1 MRLIEHPRTR
11 AWFLVLSLLILF
23 GGDAWRY
30 SIGWVGWGVVAA
42 ALAAA
47 SSVILVQSRQRWSIG
62 GLPYP
67 FVVFMVL
74 ATVSLAWSQYPT
86 ASALGLLTTW
96 LTVLGALALAI
107 SFTWQELFNGL
118 ARVLRILLA
127 ASLLFELIVA
137 TIVRGP
143 ILPWTAQP
151 EVAVP
156 GYDTIPKMLYWSR
169 NELFETFDDGRI
181 QGIVGNANHLGFL
194 ALLALIAFSIQ
205 WATGSVSRRWS
216 ITWIALA
223 ALTLFFTRSAT
234 VTVALAAVALTA
246 VGLLVI
252 RSRRTDAAR
261 RWSAAGFVALAAAGI
276 AISFALRS
284 TIFEL
289 LGKSSDLTGR
299 GDIWHTVIE
308 LAQQRPTFGWG
319 WISFWMPWAEPFKG
333 LVIRNGVVQVQAHDT
348 WLDLWLQL
356 GIVGVVVFGALV
368 ASTLVRAWLAAADRP
383 RSAPGVTDAYSPL
396 TFLPILVMVALIVQ
410 SIPESRLLG
419 EYALAMLVIIAVKT
433 KRPDWMVRTP

>member
-1 MRLIEHPRTR
+1 MRLIEHPRART
-11 AWFLVLSLLILF
+11 WYLVLLLLVLF

-30 SIGWVGWGVVAA
+30 SVGWVVFGTIAV
-42 ALAAA
+42 ALAALSA
-47 SSVILVQSRQRWSIG
+47 VILVQSRHRWSIG

-67 FVVFMVL
+67 LLAFMVL
-74 ATVSLAWSQYPT
+74 ATVSLVWSQYPA

-96 LTVLGALALAI
+96 LIVLGALALAI
-107 SFTWQELFNGL
+107 SFSWGELLNGL
-118 ARVLRILLA
+118 SRVLRILIA

-143 ILPWTAQP
+143 ILPWTTQP

-169 NELFETFDDGRI
+169 NELFETFDSGRI

-194 ALLALIAFSIQ
+194 ALLGVIIFSIQ
-205 WATGSVSRRWS
+205 WATGTMTRRWS
-216 ITWIALA
+216 ITWIAVA

-234 VTVALAAVALTA
+234 VTVALAVVALTL
-246 VGLLVI
+246 VSLLVI
-252 RSRRTDAAR
+252 RSRRTDRAR
-261 RWSAAGFVALAAAGI
+261 RWTALAFVSLAAAGI
-276 AISFALRS
+276 ALGFALRE
-284 TIFEL
+284 TIFGL

-299 GDIWHTVIE
+299 ADIWQTVIG
-308 LAQQRPTFGWG
+308 LAQQRPAFGWG
-319 WISFWMPWAEPFKG
+319 WVSFWMPWAEPFKG

-368 ASTLVRAWLAAADRP
+368 LSTLLRSWIAAVDRP
-383 RSAPGVTDAYSPL
+383 RSAPGLVEPYSAL
-396 TFLPILVMVALIVQ
+396 TLLPILIMVALVVQ

-419 EYALAMLVIIAVKT
+419 EYALALLVIIAVKT
-433 KRPDWMVRTP
+433 KRPDWAVRTP

>member
-1 MRLIEHPRTR
+1 MRLIEHPRART
-11 AWFLVLSLLILF
+11 WFLVLTLLILF

-30 SIGWVGWGVVAA
+30 SVGWVPFGAIAVAI
-42 ALAAA
+42 AAA
-47 SSVILVQSRQRWSIG
+47 SAVILVQSRHRWSIA

-67 FVVFMVL
+67 LVAFMAL
-74 ATVSLAWSQYPT
+74 ATVSLAWSQYPA
-86 ASALGLLTTW
+86 ASALGLFSTW
-96 LTVLGALALAI
+96 LIVLGALALAV
-107 SFTWQELFNGL
+107 SFTWQELLDGL
-118 ARVLRILLA
+118 ARVLRILIA
-127 ASLLFELIVA
+127 ASLLFELVVA

-194 ALLALIAFSIQ
+194 ALLGLIAFSIQ

-216 ITWIALA
+216 ITWITLA

-234 VTVALAAVALTA
+234 VTVALAAVALT
-246 VGLLVI
+246 VLGLLVI
-252 RSRRTDAAR
+252 RSRRTDGGR
-261 RWSAAGFVALAAAGI
+261 RWAAAGFVALAAAGVSI
-276 AISFALRS
+276 GFALRS

-299 GDIWHTVIE
+299 ADIWQTVIE
-308 LAQQRPTFGWG
+308 LAQQRPGFGWG
-319 WISFWMPWAEPFKG
+319 WISVWMPWAEPFKG
-333 LVIRNGVVQVQAHDT
+333 LVVRNGVVQLQAHDT

-368 ASTLVRAWLAAADRP
+368 ASALVRAWLAAVDRP
-383 RSAPGVTDAYSPL
+383 RSAPGLVESYSAL
-396 TFLPILVMVALIVQ
+396 TLLPILVMVALIVQ

-419 EYALAMLVIIAVKT
+419 EYALAMLAIIAVKT
-433 KRPDWMVRTP
+433 KRPDWMVRTR

>member
-1 MRLIEHPRTR
+1 MRLIEHPRART
-11 AWFLVLSLLILF
+11 WYLVLLLLVLF

-30 SIGWVGWGVVAA
+30 SVGWVVFGTIAV
-42 ALAAA
+42 ALAVLSA
-47 SSVILVQSRQRWSIG
+47 VILVQSRHRWSIG

-67 FVVFMVL
+67 LLAFLVL
-74 ATVSLAWSQYPT
+74 ATVSLVWSQYPA

-96 LTVLGALALAI
+96 LIVLGSLALAI
-107 SFTWQELFNGL
+107 SFSWGELLNGL
-118 ARVLRILLA
+118 SQVLRILIA

-143 ILPWTAQP
+143 ILPWTTQP

-169 NELFETFDDGRI
+169 NELFETFDSGRI

-194 ALLALIAFSIQ
+194 ALLGVIVFSIQ
-205 WATGSVSRRWS
+205 WATGTMSRRWS
-216 ITWIALA
+216 ITWIAVA

-234 VTVALAAVALTA
+234 VTVALAVVALTL

-252 RSRRTDAAR
+252 RSRRTDRAR
-261 RWSAAGFVALAAAGI
+261 RWTAFGFVALAGAGI
-276 AISFALRS
+276 ALGFALRE
-284 TIFEL
+284 TIFGL

-299 GDIWHTVIE
+299 ADIWQTVIG
-308 LAQQRPTFGWG
+308 LAQQRPAFGWG
-319 WISFWMPWAEPFKG
+319 WVSFWMPWAEPFKG

-368 ASTLVRAWLAAADRP
+368 LSTLLRSWIAAVDRP
-383 RSAPGVTDAYSPL
+383 RSAPGLVEPYSAL
-396 TFLPILVMVALIVQ
+396 TLLPILIMVALVVQ

-419 EYALAMLVIIAVKT
+419 EYALALLVIIAVKT
-433 KRPDWMVRTP
+433 KRPDWAVRTP

>member
-1 MRLIEHPRTR
+1 MRLIEHPRAR
-11 AWFLVLSLLILF
+11 AWYLALSLLILF

-30 SIGWVGWGVVAA
+30 SVGWVGWGVAA
-42 ALAAA
+42 VALAAA
-47 SSVILVQSRQRWSIG
+47 SVVILVQSRNRWSIG

-67 FVVFMVL
+67 FVAFMAL
-74 ATVSLAWSQYPT
+74 ATVSLAWSQYPA

-96 LTVLGALALAI
+96 LTVLGALALAM
-107 SFTWQELFNGL
+107 SFTWQELLNGL
-118 ARVLRILLA
+118 ARVLRILIA
-127 ASLLFELIVA
+127 VSLVFELVVA

-143 ILPWTAQP
+143 ILPWTTQP

-194 ALLALIAFSIQ
+194 ALLGVIAFSIQ
-205 WATGSVSRRWS
+205 WATGSISRRWS

-223 ALTLFFTRSAT
+223 TLTLFFTRSAT

-252 RSRRTDAAR
+252 RNRRTERAR
-261 RWSAAGFVALAAAGI
+261 RWSAVGFVALAGAGI
-276 AISFALRS
+276 AIGFALRG
-284 TIFEL
+284 TIFGL

-299 GDIWHTVIE
+299 ADIWQTVIG
-308 LAQQRPTFGWG
+308 LAEQRPAFGWG

-368 ASTLVRAWLAAADRP
+368 ASALLRAWLAAVDRP
-383 RSAPGVTDAYSPL
+383 RTVPGATDSYSAL
-396 TFLPILVMVALIVQ
+396 TLLPILVMVALIVQ

-433 KRPDWMVRTP
+433 KRPDWMVRTS

>member
-1 MRLIEHPRTR
+1 MRLIEHPRART
-11 AWFLVLSLLILF
+11 WYLVLLLLVLF

-30 SIGWVGWGVVAA
+30 SVGWVVFGTIAV
-42 ALAAA
+42 ALAVLSA
-47 SSVILVQSRQRWSIG
+47 VILVQSRHRWSIG

-67 FVVFMVL
+67 LLAFLVL
-74 ATVSLAWSQYPT
+74 ATVSLVWSQYPA

-96 LTVLGALALAI
+96 LIVLGSLALAI
-107 SFTWQELFNGL
+107 SFSWGELLNGL
-118 ARVLRILLA
+118 SQVLRILIA

-143 ILPWTAQP
+143 ILPWTTQP

-169 NELFETFDDGRI
+169 NELFETFDSGRI

-194 ALLALIAFSIQ
+194 ALLGVIVFSIQ
-205 WATGSVSRRWS
+205 WATGTMSRRWS
-216 ITWIALA
+216 ITWIAVA

-234 VTVALAAVALTA
+234 VTVALAVVALTL

-252 RSRRTDAAR
+252 RSRRTDRAR
-261 RWSAAGFVALAAAGI
+261 RWTAFGFVALAGAGI
-276 AISFALRS
+276 ALGFALRE
-284 TIFEL
+284 TIFGL

-299 GDIWHTVIE
+299 ADIWQTVIG
-308 LAQQRPTFGWG
+308 LAQQRPAFGWG
-319 WISFWMPWAEPFKG
+319 WVSFWMPWAEPFKG

-368 ASTLVRAWLAAADRP
+368 LSTLLRSWIAAVDRP
-383 RSAPGVTDAYSPL
+383 RSAPGLVEPYSAL
-396 TFLPILVMVALIVQ
+396 TLLPILIMVALVVQ

-419 EYALAMLVIIAVKT
+419 EYALALLVISAVKT
-433 KRPDWMVRTP
+433 KRPDWAVRTP

>member
-1 MRLIEHPRTR
+1 MRLIEHPRART
-11 AWFLVLSLLILF
+11 WFLVLLLLVLF

-30 SIGWVGWGVVAA
+30 SVGWVVFGTVAV
-42 ALAAA
+42 ALAALSA
-47 SSVILVQSRQRWSIG
+47 VILVQSRYRWSIG

-67 FVVFMVL
+67 LLAFMVL
-74 ATVSLAWSQYPT
+74 ATVSLVWSQYPA

-96 LTVLGALALAI
+96 LIVLGALALAI
-107 SFTWQELFNGL
+107 SFSWGELLNGL
-118 ARVLRILLA
+118 SRVLRILLA

-143 ILPWTAQP
+143 ILPWTTQP

-169 NELFETFDDGRI
+169 NELFETFDSGRI

-194 ALLALIAFSIQ
+194 ALLGVIIFSIQ
-205 WATGSVSRRWS
+205 WATDTMTRRWS
-216 ITWIALA
+216 ITWIAVA

-234 VTVALAAVALTA
+234 VTVALAAVALTL

-252 RSRRTDAAR
+252 RSRRTDRAR
-261 RWSAAGFVALAAAGI
+261 RWTAFGFVALAGAGI
-276 AISFALRS
+276 ALGFALRE
-284 TIFEL
+284 TIFGL

-299 GDIWHTVIE
+299 ADIWQTVIG
-308 LAQQRPTFGWG
+308 LAQQRPAFGWG
-319 WISFWMPWAEPFKG
+319 WVSFWMPWAEPFKG

-368 ASTLVRAWLAAADRP
+368 LSTLLRSWIAAVDRP
-383 RSAPGVTDAYSPL
+383 RSAPGLVEPYSAL
-396 TFLPILVMVALIVQ
+396 TLLPILIMVALVVQ

-419 EYALAMLVIIAVKT
+419 EYALALLVIIAVKT
-433 KRPDWMVRTP
+433 KRPDWAVRTP

>member
-107 SFTWQELFNGL
+107 SFTWQELVNGL

-252 RSRRTDAAR
+252 RSHRTDVAR

-276 AISFALRS
+276 AIGFALRS

-299 GDIWHTVIE
+299 ADIWQTVIE

>member
-1 MRLIEHPRTR
+1 MRLIEHPRAR
-11 AWFLVLSLLILF
+11 PWYLVLSLLILF
-23 GGDAWRY
+23 GGDAWRF
-30 SIGWVGWGVVAA
+30 SVGWVVFGAVAIA
-42 ALAAA
+42 IATA
-47 SSVILVQSRQRWSIG
+47 SAVILVQARRRWSIG

-67 FVVFMVL
+67 FVVFMAL
-74 ATVSLAWSQYPT
+74 ATVSLAWSQYPA

-107 SFTWQELFNGL
+107 SFTWQQLLDGL
-118 ARVLRILLA
+118 ARVLRILIA
-127 ASLLFELIVA
+127 ASLVFELIIA

-169 NELFETFDDGRI
+169 NELFETFDQGRI

-194 ALLALIAFSIQ
+194 ALLGLIAFAIQ

-216 ITWIALA
+216 ISWIVLA
-223 ALTLFFTRSAT
+223 AVTLFFTRSAT
-234 VTVALAAVALTA
+234 VTVALAAVAITA

-252 RSRRTDAAR
+252 RSRRSERGR
-261 RWSAAGFVALAAAGI
+261 RWSAVGFVAVAGVGAAVG
-276 AISFALRS
+276 FALRG

-299 GDIWHTVIE
+299 SEIWQTVIG
-308 LAQQRPTFGWG
+308 LAEQRPAFGWG
-319 WISFWMPWAEPFKG
+319 WISFWMPWTEPFKG

-348 WLDLWLQL
+348 WLDVWLQL

-368 ASTLVRAWLAAADRP
+368 ASALLRAWLLAVDRP
-383 RSAPGVTDAYSPL
+383 RTMPGVTDPYSAL
-396 TFLPILVMVALIVQ
+396 TFLPILIMVALVVQ
-410 SIPESRLLG
+410 SIPESRLIG

-433 KRPDWMVRTP
+433 KRPDWTVSIT

>member
-1 MRLIEHPRTR
+1 MRLIEHPKAR
-11 AWFLVLSLLILF
+11 AWFLVLSLLVLF

-30 SIGWVGWGVVAA
+30 SVGWVVFGTVAVA
-42 ALAAA
+42 IAAA
-47 SSVILVQSRQRWSIG
+47 SVVILVQSRHRWSIG

-67 FVVFMVL
+67 FVVFMAL
-74 ATVSLAWSQYPT
+74 ATVSLAWSQYPA
-86 ASALGLLTTW
+86 ASALGLATTW
-96 LTVLGALALAI
+96 LIVLGALTLAI
-107 SFTWQELFNGL
+107 SFTWSELLAGL
-118 ARVLRILLA
+118 ARVLRILIG
-127 ASLLFELIVA
+127 ASLLFELVIA

-156 GYDTIPKMLYWSR
+156 GYDKIPKMLYWSR

-181 QGIVGNANHLGFL
+181 QGFVGNANHLGFL

-205 WATGSVSRRWS
+205 WTIGGAGKRWS
-216 ITWIALA
+216 IIWLALA
-223 ALTLFFTRSAT
+223 GITLFFTRSAT
-234 VTVALAAVALTA
+234 VTVALVAVAITA
-246 VGLLVI
+246 LALLLI
-252 RSRRTDAAR
+252 RSRR
-261 RWSAAGFVALAAAGI
+261 SAAVQRWISVGFVALAGAGI
-276 AISFALRS
+276 FVGLAMRS

-299 GDIWHTVIE
+299 AGIWQTVIE
-308 LAQQRPTFGWG
+308 LAQQRPGFGWG
-319 WISFWMPWAEPFKG
+319 WISFWMPWTEPFKG

-368 ASTLVRAWLAAADRP
+368 ISSLLRAWLAAVDRP
-383 RSAPGVTDAYSPL
+383 RTVPGVTDPYSAL
-396 TFLPILVMVALIVQ
+396 TLLPILVMVALIVQ

-433 KRPDWMVRTP
+433 KRPDWMVRTS

>member
-1 MRLIEHPRTR
+1 MRLIEHLRART
-11 AWFLVLSLLILF
+11 WFLILSLLILF

-30 SIGWVGWGVVAA
+30 SVGWVPFGLLAV

-47 SSVILVQSRQRWSIG
+47 SAVILVQSCHRWSIA

-67 FVVFMVL
+67 LVVFMAL
-74 ATVSLAWSQYPT
+74 ATISLAWSQYPA
-86 ASALGLLTTW
+86 ASALGLFSTW
-96 LTVLGALALAI
+96 LIVLGALALAI
-107 SFTWQELFNGL
+107 SFTWKELLNGL
-118 ARVLRILLA
+118 AHVLRILIA
-127 ASLLFELIVA
+127 VSLLFELVVA

-169 NELFETFDDGRI
+169 NELFETFDSGRI

-194 ALLALIAFSIQ
+194 ALLGLITFSIQ

-216 ITWIALA
+216 ITWITLA

-234 VTVALAAVALTA
+234 VTVALAAIALTA
-246 VGLLVI
+246 LGLLVI
-252 RSRRTDAAR
+252 RSRRTDGGR
-261 RWSAAGFVALAAAGI
+261 RWAAAGFVALAAAGV
-276 AISFALRS
+276 AIGFALRS

-299 GDIWHTVIE
+299 ADIWQTVIE
-308 LAQQRPTFGWG
+308 LAQQRPGFGWG
-319 WISFWMPWAEPFKG
+319 WISVWMPWAEPFKG
-333 LVIRNGVVQVQAHDT
+333 LVIRNGIVQLQAHDT

-368 ASTLVRAWLAAADRP
+368 ASTLLRAWLAAVDRP
-383 RSAPGVTDAYSPL
+383 RSAPGLVEPYSAL
-396 TFLPILVMVALIVQ
+396 TLLPILVMVALIVQ

>member
-1 MRLIEHPRTR
+1 MRLIEHPRART
-11 AWFLVLSLLILF
+11 WFLVLSLLILF

-30 SIGWVGWGVVAA
+30 SVGWVPFGLLAV

-47 SSVILVQSRQRWSIG
+47 SAVILLQSRHRWSIG

-67 FVVFMVL
+67 FVVFMAL
-74 ATVSLAWSQYPT
+74 ATVSLAWSQYPA
-86 ASALGLLTTW
+86 ASALGLFSTW
-96 LTVLGALALAI
+96 LIVLGALALAV
-107 SFTWQELFNGL
+107 SFTWQELLDGL
-118 ARVLRILLA
+118 ARVLRILIA
-127 ASLLFELIVA
+127 ASLLFELVVA

-169 NELFETFDDGRI
+169 NELFETFDSGRI

-194 ALLALIAFSIQ
+194 ALLGLIAFSIQ

-216 ITWIALA
+216 ITWITLA

-246 VGLLVI
+246 LGLLVI
-252 RSRRTDAAR
+252 RSRRTDGGR
-261 RWSAAGFVALAAAGI
+261 RWAAAGFVALAAAGV
-276 AISFALRS
+276 AIGFTLRS

-299 GDIWHTVIE
+299 ADIWQTVIE
-308 LAQQRPTFGWG
+308 LAQQRPGFGWG
-319 WISFWMPWAEPFKG
+319 WISVWMPWAEPFKG
-333 LVIRNGVVQVQAHDT
+333 LVVRNGVVQLQAHDT

-368 ASTLVRAWLAAADRP
+368 ASTLVRAWLAAVDRP
-383 RSAPGVTDAYSPL
+383 RSAPGLVEPYSAL
-396 TFLPILVMVALIVQ
+396 TLLPILVMVALIVQ

>member
-1 MRLIEHPRTR
+1 MRLIEHPRAR
-11 AWFLVLSLLILF
+11 AWYLALSLLILF

-30 SIGWVGWGVVAA
+30 SVGWGVWGVVAVAIA
-42 ALAAA
+42 ATSA
-47 SSVILVQSRQRWSIG
+47 VILVQARHRWSIG

-67 FVVFMVL
+67 FVVFMAL
-74 ATVSLAWSQYPT
+74 ATVSLAWSQYPA

-107 SFTWQELFNGL
+107 SFTWHELLNGL
-118 ARVLRILLA
+118 ARVLRILIA
-127 ASLLFELIVA
+127 VSLLFELIVA

-156 GYDTIPKMLYWSR
+156 GYDTIPQMLYWSR

-181 QGIVGNANHLGFL
+181 QGVVGNANHLGFL
-194 ALLALIAFSIQ
+194 ALLGVIAFSIQ
-205 WATGSVSRRWS
+205 WATGSISRRWS

-223 ALTLFFTRSAT
+223 TLTLFFTRSAT

-252 RSRRTDAAR
+252 RSRRTERAR
-261 RWSAAGFVALAAAGI
+261 RWSAVGFVALAGAGI
-276 AISFALRS
+276 AIGFALRG
-284 TIFEL
+284 TIFGL

-299 GDIWHTVIE
+299 ADIWQTVIG
-308 LAQQRPTFGWG
+308 LAEQRPAFGCG

-368 ASTLVRAWLAAADRP
+368 ASALLRAWLAAADRP
-383 RSAPGVTDAYSPL
+383 RTLPGVTDPYSAL
-396 TFLPILVMVALIVQ
+396 TLLPILVLVALIVQ

-433 KRPDWMVRTP
+433 KRPDWMVRTS

>member
-1 MRLIEHPRTR
+1 MRLIEHPKAR
-11 AWFLVLSLLILF
+11 AWFLVLSLLVLF

-30 SIGWVGWGVVAA
+30 SVGWGAWGVVAVTIVA
-42 ALAAA
+42 I
-47 SSVILVQSRQRWSIG
+47 SVLILVQSRHRWSIG

-74 ATVSLAWSQYPT
+74 ATASLAWSQYPA
-86 ASALGLLTTW
+86 ASALGLATTW
-96 LTVLGALALAI
+96 MTVLGALTLAI
-107 SFTWQELFNGL
+107 SFTWQELLDGL
-118 ARVLRILLA
+118 ARVLRLLIA

-156 GYDTIPKMLYWSR
+156 GYTTIPKMLYWSR
-169 NELFETFDDGRI
+169 NELFDTFDDGRI

-194 ALLALIAFSIQ
+194 ALLGLIAFAIQ
-205 WATGSVSRRWS
+205 WATGSVTKRWS
-216 ITWIALA
+216 ITWLTVA

-234 VTVALAAVALTA
+234 VTVALVAVAVTA
-246 VGLLVI
+246 AGLLII
-252 RSRRTDAAR
+252 RSRRTETAR
-261 RWSAAGFVALAAAGI
+261 RWSAVGFVGVASVAAATG
-276 AISFALRS
+276 FVLRD

-299 GDIWHTVIE
+299 AGIWQFVIG
-308 LAQQRPTFGWG
+308 LAEQRPAFGWG
-319 WISFWMPWAEPFKG
+319 WIAFWMPWAEPFKNG
-333 LVIRNGVVQVQAHDT
+333 ITRNGVVQLQAHDT
-348 WLDLWLQL
+348 WLDVWLQL
-356 GIVGVVVFGALV
+356 GIVGVIVFAAFV
-368 ASTLVRAWLAAADRP
+368 ASTLLRAWLAAADRP
-383 RSAPGVTDAYSPL
+383 QSMAGRADAYSAIS
-396 TFLPILVMVALIVQ
+396 FLPILVMVALVVQ

>member
-1 MRLIEHPRTR
+1 MRLIEHPRAR
-11 AWFLVLSLLILF
+11 DWFLTLTLLVLF

-30 SIGWVGWGVVAA
+30 SVGWVVFGTVAVA
-42 ALAAA
+42 MAAA
-47 SSVILVQSRQRWSIG
+47 SVVILAQARKRWSIG

-67 FVVFMVL
+67 FVVFMAL
-74 ATVSLAWSQYPT
+74 ATVSLAWSQYPSAT
-86 ASALGLLTTW
+86 ALGLLTTW

-107 SFTWQELFNGL
+107 GFSWSELLAGL
-118 ARVLRILLA
+118 ARVLKILIA

-181 QGIVGNANHLGFL
+181 QGLVGNANHLGFL
-194 ALLALIAFSIQ
+194 ALLGLIAFSVQ

-216 ITWIALA
+216 ITWIAVA
-223 ALTLFFTRSAT
+223 ALTLFFTRSGT
-234 VTVALAAVALTA
+234 VTVALVAVAITA
-246 VGLLVI
+246 LALILI
-252 RSRRTDAAR
+252 RSRRTAAAR
-261 RWSAAGFVALAAAGI
+261 RWLAVTFIALAGAGI
-276 AISFALRS
+276 IVGFALRDS
-284 TIFEL
+284 VFGL

-299 GDIWHTVIE
+299 AEIWRTVID
-308 LAQQRPTFGWG
+308 LAQQHPGFGWG
-319 WISFWMPWAEPFKG
+319 WVSFWMPWAEPFKG

-356 GIVGVVVFGALV
+356 GIVGVIVFAALV
-368 ASTLVRAWLAAADRP
+368 ASTLLRAWLAAADRP
-383 RSAPGVTDAYSPL
+383 RSAPGVEDPYSAL
-396 TFLPILVMVALIVQ
+396 TLLPILIMVALVVQ

-419 EYALAMLVIIAVKT
+419 EYALAMLVIIAVKS
-433 KRPDWMVRTP
+433 KRPDWMVRSS

>member
-1 MRLIEHPRTR
+1 MRLIEHPRART
-11 AWFLVLSLLILF
+11 WYLVLLLLVLF

-30 SIGWVGWGVVAA
+30 SVGWVVFGTIAV
-42 ALAAA
+42 ALAVLSA
-47 SSVILVQSRQRWSIG
+47 VILVQSRHRWSIG

-67 FVVFMVL
+67 LLAFLVL
-74 ATVSLAWSQYPT
+74 ATVSLVWSQYPA

-96 LTVLGALALAI
+96 LIVLGALALAI
-107 SFTWQELFNGL
+107 SFSWGELLNGL
-118 ARVLRILLA
+118 SQVLRILIA

-143 ILPWTAQP
+143 ILPWTTQP

-169 NELFETFDDGRI
+169 NELFETFDSGRI

-194 ALLALIAFSIQ
+194 ALLGVIVFSIQ
-205 WATGSVSRRWS
+205 WATGTMSRRWS
-216 ITWIALA
+216 ITWIAVA

-234 VTVALAAVALTA
+234 VTVALAVVALTL

-252 RSRRTDAAR
+252 RSRRTDRAR
-261 RWSAAGFVALAAAGI
+261 RWTAFGFVALAGAGI
-276 AISFALRS
+276 ALGFALRE
-284 TIFEL
+284 TIFGL

-299 GDIWHTVIE
+299 ADIWQTVIG
-308 LAQQRPTFGWG
+308 LAQQRPAFGWG
-319 WISFWMPWAEPFKG
+319 WVSFWMPWAEPFKG

-368 ASTLVRAWLAAADRP
+368 LSTLLRSWIAAVDRP
-383 RSAPGVTDAYSPL
+383 RSAPGLVEPYSAL
-396 TFLPILVMVALIVQ
+396 TLLPILIMVALVVQ

-419 EYALAMLVIIAVKT
+419 EYALALLVISAVKT
-433 KRPDWMVRTP
+433 KRPDWAVRTP

>member
-1 MRLIEHPRTR
+1 MRLIEHPRART
-11 AWFLVLSLLILF
+11 WFLVLSLLILF

-30 SIGWVGWGVVAA
+30 SVGWGAFVALA
-42 ALAAA
+42 VALAAA
-47 SSVILVQSRQRWSIG
+47 SAVILVQARHRWSIG

-67 FVVFMVL
+67 FVVFMAL
-74 ATVSLAWSQYPT
+74 ATVSLAWSQYPA
-86 ASALGLLTTW
+86 ASALGLFSTW

-107 SFTWQELFNGL
+107 SFTWQELLNGL
-118 ARVLRILLA
+118 ARVLRILIA
-127 ASLLFELIVA
+127 VSLLFELVIA
-137 TIVRGP
+137 TIVRSP

-156 GYDTIPKMLYWSR
+156 GYNTVPTMLLWSR

-194 ALLALIAFSIQ
+194 ALLAVIAFSIQ
-205 WATGSVSRRWS
+205 WATGSINKRWS
-216 ITWIALA
+216 ITWVALA

-234 VTVALAAVALTA
+234 VTVALAAVAVTV
-246 VGLLVI
+246 VGLLII

-261 RWSAAGFVALAAAGI
+261 RWSVVGFIALVAAGI
-276 AISFALRS
+276 GAGLALRG

-289 LGKSSDLTGR
+289 LGRSSDLTGR
-299 GDIWHTVIE
+299 AEIWQTVIG

-319 WISFWMPWAEPFKG
+319 WISVWMPWVEPFDG
-333 LVIRNGVVQVQAHDT
+333 LVVRNGVVQVQAHDA

-368 ASTLVRAWLAAADRP
+368 LSTLLRAWLAAVDRP
-383 RSAPGVTDAYSPL
+383 RSARGLGQPYSAL
-396 TFLPILVMVALIVQ
+396 TLLPVLVMVALIVQ

-419 EYALAMLVIIAVKT
+419 EYALALLVIIAVKT